1 MLVHANIS
9 YGIEPWA
16 SQLGKCSEFQGTGA
30 FLEEGRQDLAL
41 TFQPEWLTLHCA
53 PSLSGGSHYIAGW
66 KEYDVWQR
74 EKYRQTGR
82 ADEVLQFKLCFSV
95 FMYHNCMQGCPGAT
109 IREEHFER
117 NQHKETNS
125 NKWHKCSTYLSCRDG
140 GDWKQYKHY
149 WALQRGFSN
158 LSMHTLRRCI
168 YETDARLE

>member
-1 MLVHANIS
+1 MPAHILEDWDLSFPAHEMLSIQM
-9 YGIEPWA
+9 YGR
-16 SQLGKCSEFQGTGA
+16 
-30 FLEEGRQDLAL
+30 FLEEGRQDLAP

-53 PSLSGGSHYIAGW
+53 PFLSGGSHYIAGW

-109 IREEHFER
+109 IREEHFKR